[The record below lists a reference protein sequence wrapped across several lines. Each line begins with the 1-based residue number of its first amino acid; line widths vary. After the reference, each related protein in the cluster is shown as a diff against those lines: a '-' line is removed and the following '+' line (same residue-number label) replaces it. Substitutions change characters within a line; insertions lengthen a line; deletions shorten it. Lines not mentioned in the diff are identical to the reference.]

1 MKEEKEYSLATTEIV
16 DRLHK
21 YDFEDEDY
29 GEKLFYIKQD
39 IQSLIHLFALIHNVI
54 GERVSP
60 EQWEMLDK
68 TRDTLI
74 DYLEKYHL
82 NKQE

>member
-1 MKEEKEYSLATTEIV
+1 MEKEEEYTEATTQIV
-16 DRLHK
+16 SQLLK
-21 YDFEDEDY
+21 YDYKDEDF
-29 GEKLFYIKQD
+29 GENSFYVKED
-39 IQSLIHLFALIHNVI
+39 IQSLIHLFALIHNIV
-54 GERVSP
+54 GERTSP

-74 DYLEKYHL
+74 EYLETYHL

>member
-1 MKEEKEYSLATTEIV
+1 MKEEEEYSLATTEIV
-16 DRLHK
+16 DLLHK

-29 GEKLFYIKQD
+29 GERLFYIKQD

-54 GERVSP
+54 GERTSH
-60 EQWEMLDK
+60 EQWEILDK

-74 DYLEKYHL
+74 EFLEKYHL

>member
-1 MKEEKEYSLATTEIV
+1 MKEEKEYTEATTEIV
-16 DRLHK
+16 YLLQK
-21 YDFEDEDY
+21 YDFEDEDF
-29 GEKLFYIKQD
+29 GEDSFDVKED

-60 EQWEMLDK
+60 SEWEMLDK

-82 NKQE
+82 NK